1 MKLAVQ
7 ENVLLAP
14 HTYFKIGGPA
24 RFFVR
29 VESAQE
35 LEEALLFAETKKLPI
50 FLLAGGSNILVSDDG
65 FSGLVIKMNIGG
77 IEHDGKKLLVGA
89 GVPMAEVVRKSVE
102 LGLSGFEWAI
112 GIPGTIGGSVRGN
125 AGCFGQEMKDVVEHV
140 TVLKKNSQVSR
151 GKCEISNAECE
162 FAYRDSIFK
171 RYREWVILSA
181 TLMLQ
186 EGNSLQSQELIKEY
200 TKKRVWEQDIGAK
213 CAGCIFKNLTRND
226 GVIMRAGELID
237 KIGLKGYSIG
247 QAMVSEKHA
256 NYFINLGGAS
266 AYDVKKLIE
275 FVKKKIFE
283 KYNIHLEEE
292 IQYVGDF

>member
-1 MKLAVQ
+1 MRLTIQ

-14 HTYFKIGGPA
+14 YTYFKIGGPA

-29 VESAQE
+29 VENMQE
-35 LEEALLFAETKKLPI
+35 LEEALLFAETKNLPV
-50 FLLAGGSNILVSDDG
+50 FFLAGGSNILVADRG
-65 FSGLVIKMNIGG
+65 FDGLVIKMNIGG
-77 IEHDGKKLLVGA
+77 IERDGKKLLVGA

-125 AGCFGQEMKDVVEHV
+125 AGCFGQEMKDVIERV
-140 TVLKKNSQVSR
+140 TVLKKNSQGTR
-151 GKCEISNAECE
+151 EKCEISNGECE

-171 RYREWVILSA
+171 RYPEWVILSA
-181 TLMLQ
+181 TLVLR
-186 EGNSLQSQELIKEY
+186 EGNSLQSQELVKEY

-213 CAGCIFKNLTRND
+213 CAGCIFKNPAHNGR
-226 GVIMRAGELID
+226 VIMRAGELID
-237 KIGLKGYSIG
+237 NLGLKGYRVG

-266 AYDVKKLIE
+266 AYDAKKLIE

-283 KYNIHLEEE
+283 KHNIRLEEE